1 MRCILPTSPSRD
13 RCMIFYSTTKMRTK
27 VIGILASF
35 LTIIIIMSFTV
46 FNKESKED
54 KFWNWFK
61 KNQKIYYSEIEN
73 LEIRE
78 KIFNELSKN
87 LEKINE
93 DLVFEF
99 SPIHENNIREFTISA
114 DGIKELFPIVELLIE
129 KSPKLENWKFN
140 AFRQRIPGDEY
151 EIHYGDLKIGYSDI
165 YYRSENDNGKLGI
178 ELNIKNYDG
187 KGQTKNAIFILLD
200 GLIGE
205 YDVTKKV
212 GWIEWVKL
220 NETEMENLKPII
232 ELRNEI
238 DK

>member
-1 MRCILPTSPSRD
+1 MK
-13 RCMIFYSTTKMRTK
+13 TKL
-27 VIGILASF
+27 IGISALF
-35 LTIIIIMSFTV
+35 LTVIIMSFSIL
-46 FNKESKED
+46 NKESKEE
-54 KFWNWFK
+54 KFWNWFE
-61 KNQKIYYSEIEN
+61 KNQKTYYSEIEN

-87 LEKINE
+87 LKKINE

-99 SPIHENNIREFTISA
+99 SPIDKNNVREFTISA
-114 DGIKELFPIVELLIE
+114 EGIKDLFPVVEKLIE
-129 KSPKLENWKFN
+129 KAPKLKNWKFN
-140 AFRQRIPGDEY
+140 AFRQRIPGDEF
-151 EIHYGDLKIGYSDI
+151 EIQYGDLKIGYSDI

-178 ELNIKNYDG
+178 ELNIKNFDG
-187 KGQTKNAIFILLD
+187 KGQTKNAIYILLD

-205 YDVTKKV
+205 YDVTTKI

-220 NETEMENLKPII
+220 NENEIENLKPII